1 MENQVKAFPILR
13 FPIIVIQEV
22 VSMMNP
28 FEILYF
34 SLLSRIAKLIGQMCW
49 RTSRHIDYRFDVE
62 ICKKPFI
69 AFTKGERRWVY
80 EITTEMDKSDQ
91 RRNWTDIE
99 LQYKY
104 YENPIGGLKTWIQV
118 VQKTLKATLQYIRI
132 NIDDYPTQNRVLI
145 NWIKTQT
152 SSVEK
157 FVIEGSKLAD
167 GDVTYFLNTITAK
180 WGLYLDAKLSDQ
192 FTINFPRTLAAF
204 YVHHGEW
211 ITWVQLLLIPA
222 LSISI
227 VHSSLTPQELKVFFE
242 LWMDSKYHEKLRYMS
257 IVLESEEHLEAI
269 ASLLHTPIDK
279 KGSWYLDTLF
289 FKDTIQNGVE
299 IKRSDGA
306 TAFLGRFQSPHSEF
320 GLIRFCLYSN
330 ELNDALNA

>member
-1 MENQVKAFPILR
+1 MENQAKAFPILR
-13 FPIIVIQEV
+13 LPIIVIQEV

-28 FEILYF
+28 FEILHF
-34 SLLSRIAKLIGQMCW
+34 SLISRIAKLIGQMCW
-49 RTSRHIDYRFDVE
+49 RNSRHIDYRFDVE
-62 ICKKPFI
+62 ISEEPFI

-145 NWIKTQT
+145 DWIKTQT

-157 FVIEGSKLAD
+157 FVIDGSKLAD
-167 GDVTYFLNTITAK
+167 DDVTYFLNTITAK
-180 WGLYLDAKLSDQ
+180 WGLCLDTKLSDQ
-192 FTINFPRTLAAF
+192 FTINFSRALAAF

-211 ITWVQLLLIPA
+211 ITVVQLLLIPA

-242 LWMDSKYHEKLRYMS
+242 LWMDSKYHEKLRYFD
-257 IVLESEEHLEAI
+257 IVLKSEQHLEAI
-269 ASLLHTPIDK
+269 ASLPHTPIDK
-279 KGSWYLDTLF
+279 EGSWYLDTWF
-289 FKDTIQNGVE
+289 YKDMVQAGVE
-299 IKRSDGA
+299 ITRNDGA
-306 TAFLGRFQSPHSEF
+306 TAFLGWFESPHSEF

-330 ELNDALNA
+330 ELNNALTA